1 MTTPY
6 RQPVHLGCPRCRGA
20 LEERSAGQLRVLAC
34 PTCRGLWL
42 AHEAVTQF
50 LVVTDAEL
58 QAIGMTDAGTFRP
71 EPAVLVLPRLCP
83 RCARQMKRERLAR
96 AGVTVD
102 VCRAHGMWFDP
113 GELRA
118 FVAALQG

>member
-1 MTTPY
+1 M
-6 RQPVHLGCPRCRGA
+6 
-20 LEERSAGQLRVLAC
+20 LAC

-71 EPAVLVLPRLCP
+71 EPIVLVLPRLCP
-83 RCARQMKRERLAR
+83 RCARQMKRELLAR

-118 FVAALQG
+118 FVAALRG